1 MTGGRPAVRRAG
13 LNWGGAPDLRGVL
26 GTIVERGTS
35 GMKEKIRA
43 MRAQVRAVLQE
54 RFSGAQLDEDGDWWV
69 PFGSARLY
77 IHVEDF
83 GSRHTVVRLT
93 TSVLAGVKLTADLY
107 KWAATEG
114 QRQFFGSVM
123 VHTFA
128 DGTHSL
134 LCGHSLLGDLLDADE
149 LVNAVEEVGAMADQ
163 LDDELQPRF
172 GGRKFNG
179 D

>member
-1 MTGGRPAVRRAG
+1 
-13 LNWGGAPDLRGVL
+13 
-26 GTIVERGTS
+26 
-35 GMKEKIRA
+35 MKEKISA
-43 MRAQVRAVLQE
+43 MRAQVRVILLE
-54 RFSGAQLDEDGDWWV
+54 RFSGAELDGDGDWWV

-77 IHVEDF
+77 VHVEHF
-83 GSRHTVVRLT
+83 GGRHTVVRLT
-93 TSVLAGVKLTADLY
+93 TSVLAGVQLSADLY
-107 KWAATEG
+107 KWVATEG
-114 QRQFFGSVM
+114 QRQFFGTVM

>member
-1 MTGGRPAVRRAG
+1 
-13 LNWGGAPDLRGVL
+13 
-26 GTIVERGTS
+26 
-35 GMKEKIRA
+35 MKEKISA
-43 MRAQVRAVLQE
+43 MRAQVRAILLE
-54 RFSGAQLDEDGDWWV
+54 RFSGAELDEDGDWWV

-77 IHVEDF
+77 VHVEYF
-83 GSRHTVVRLT
+83 GGRHMVVRLT
-93 TSVLAGVKLTADLY
+93 TSVLAGVELSADLY
-107 KWAATEG
+107 KWVATEG

-149 LVNAVEEVGAMADQ
+149 LVNAVQEVGAMADQ
-163 LDDELQPRF
+163 LDDELQERF